1 MLFKLKLANLAAFA
15 ALLNVVGA
23 SEPDFSTLESRAT
36 NVDGSLPTYK
46 NPHAAIQDRVNDLLK
61 RMTLQEKVAQ
71 M

>member
-1 MLFKLKLANLAAFA
+1 MLFKLANLAAFS
-15 ALLNVVGA
+15 ALLGVVRA

-36 NVDGSLPTYK
+36 NADGSLPTYK
-46 NPHAAIQDRVNDLLK
+46 NPKAAIQDRVNDLLK